1 MILVTG
7 ATGFIG
13 SAVLAELDS
22 RGLNVRGITRDLN
35 QGSYMSIGNI
45 GPDTDWGSVLSGV
58 DIVIH
63 IAARVHVMDDV
74 VEDPLAEYR
83 KVNLEGTLNLARQAA
98 FGGVKRFIFISS
110 IKVNGESTRPGEYFT
125 ADDEACPADPY
136 AISKWE
142 AEVGLN
148 KLAIETGMEVTII
161 RPPLVYGPGA
171 GGNFRSLIRWVNNG
185 IPLPFGAIR
194 NKRSLVALDNLVSLI
209 ITCMNHVAAAN
220 QIFLVSDGED
230 LSTRDLVKRI
240 AEALAKPARII
251 PIPVW
256 LLNLAGLLLGR
267 RSMVQRLRGSLQVDL
282 SKERKLLGWEPPIS
296 VTEAMRE
303 VARDFRQ

>member
-22 RGLNVRGITRDLN
+22 RGATIRGATRDLT
-35 QGSYMSIGNI
+35 QGSYMAVGNI
-45 GPDTDWGSVLSGV
+45 GPDTDWSSALSGV

-63 IAARVHVMDDV
+63 TAARVHVMEDEA
-74 VEDPLAEYR
+74 EDPLAEHR

-98 FGGVKRFIFISS
+98 FDRVKRFIFISS
-110 IKVNGESTRPGEYFT
+110 IKVNGESTEPGEAFT
-125 ADDEACPADPY
+125 ADDEACPTNPY

-148 KLAIETGMEVTII
+148 KLARESGMEVTII

-185 IPLPFGAIR
+185 IPLPFGAIH
-194 NKRSLVALDNLVSLI
+194 NKRSMVALDNLVSLI
-209 ITCMNHVAAAN
+209 ITCMNHAAAAN
-220 QIFLVSDGED
+220 QTFLVSDGED

-240 AEALAKPARII
+240 AEALAKPGRVI
-251 PIPVW
+251 PVPVW
-256 LLNLAGLLLGR
+256 LLNLTGSLLGK
-267 RSMVQRLRGSLQVDL
+267 RSLVQRLCGSLQVDL

-296 VTEAMRE
+296 VTEAMRKA
-303 VARDFRQ
+303 ARVYRQ

>member
-22 RGLNVRGITRDLN
+22 RGATIRGATRDLN
-35 QGSYMSIGNI
+35 QGSYMAVGNI
-45 GPDTDWGSVLSGV
+45 GPDTDWSSALSGV

-63 IAARVHVMDDV
+63 TAARVHVMDDAD
-74 VEDPLAEYR
+74 EDPLAEYR
-83 KVNLEGTLNLARQAA
+83 KVNVEGTLNLARQAA
-98 FGGVKRFIFISS
+98 FDGVKRFIFISS
-110 IKVNGESTRPGEYFT
+110 IKVNGEFTRPGEYFT
-125 ADDEACPADPY
+125 ADDDASPANPY

-148 KLAIETGMEVTII
+148 KLAIESGMEVTII

-194 NKRSLVALDNLVSLI
+194 NKRSMVALDNLVSLI
-209 ITCMNHVAAAN
+209 IPCMNHAAAAN
-220 QIFLVSDGED
+220 QTFLVSDGED

-240 AEALAKPARII
+240 AEALAKPARVI

-256 LLNLAGLLLGR
+256 LLNLTGSLLGK
-267 RSMVQRLRGSLQVDL
+267 RSLVQRLCGSLQVDL

-296 VTEAMRE
+296 VTEAMRKAAG
-303 VARDFRQ
+303 VYRQ